1 MNLNQL
7 SLEMEE
13 RLGYVFGSSQCS
25 RILRGLQI
33 PIQRELDT
41 LCNIL
46 NISEG
51 EREQLHRAVAKD
63 CLSKHSLYSQILHKK
78 HRYTKFLEY
87 LLYCNPT
94 VIRLSHRNMPDELTV
109 PISVISVLKERLEKQ
124 YTYYSDAMTG
134 VFLHPNSSKEQW
146 FLVDHSP

>member
-1 MNLNQL
+1 MSFFSIAFSRYHQADHWRITFSNGMNLNQL

-78 HRYTKFLEY
+78 HRYTKFL
-87 LLYCNPT
+87 
-94 VIRLSHRNMPDELTV
+94 
-109 PISVISVLKERLEKQ
+109 
-124 YTYYSDAMTG
+124 
-134 VFLHPNSSKEQW
+134 
-146 FLVDHSP
+146 